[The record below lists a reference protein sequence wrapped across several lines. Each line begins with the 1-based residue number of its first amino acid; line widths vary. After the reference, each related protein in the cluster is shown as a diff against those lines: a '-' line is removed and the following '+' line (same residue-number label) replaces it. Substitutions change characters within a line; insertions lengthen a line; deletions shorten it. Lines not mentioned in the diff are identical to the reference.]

1 MIDLDSIKPL
11 LLSVLE
17 KYPVSRAAVFG
28 SFSRNQQNSLSD
40 VDLLVEFEK
49 SVSIFDFLR
58 MENEL
63 TKSVTRKVDVVEF
76 SAIKSSI
83 RNQVLDEAIKIL

>member
-1 MIDLDSIKPL
+1 M
-11 LLSVLE
+11 LSVLE

-63 TKSVTRKVDVVEF
+63 TKSVSRKVDVVEF

-83 RNQVLDEAIKIL
+83 RNQVLAEAIKIL

>member
-63 TKSVTRKVDVVEF
+63 TKSVSRKVDVVEF